1 MPSPAPWSMN
11 IFIILQPAVCK
22 FINNLQ
28 VRDLKDGFSLKPT
41 DNSLKLKPFS
51 LSSTDLFMIFDLK
64 NFRGKVLKN

>member
-11 IFIILQPAVCK
+11 IFISLQPAVCK

-28 VRDLKDGFSLKPT
+28 VRDLKDSFSLKPT

-64 NFRGKVLKN
+64 NFRG